1 MKELKIFGVVVFFTL
16 AVYWGVEPFAHS
28 VMHPHV
34 APADFKF
41 KDLTPVKAKGDV
53 AKGQELVTSNC
64 IGCHGIKSQGFA
76 NPMDDASANAAYGVV
91 PPDLS
96 TAGKIYDEKYLANF
110 IKNPPE
116 AAKVAHKFVDGK
128 NHPMPAYNWMP
139 DEDIASIVAYLKSI
153 APEKLSN
160 KEVFV
165 DACARCHSMKY
176 DKVQAT
182 GDVSEYM
189 ASTPPDLSMMIR
201 SRGKEYLE
209 TFINNP
215 QKHLKGTA
223 MPRVGLT
230 AEAQEQVVTYIEQ
243 IGDSKKDE
251 REAIAP
257 WVLGF
262 LAFMTVISYLWKKDI
277 WDEVK

>member
-76 NPMDDASANAAYGVV
+76 NPMDNASANAAYGVV

-128 NHPMPAYNWMP
+128 VHPMPAYNWMP

>member
-16 AVYWGVEPFAHS
+16 VVYWGVEPFAHS

-34 APADFKF
+34 TPADFKF

-53 AKGQELVTSNC
+53 AKGQELVTANC

-76 NPMDDASANAAYGVV
+76 NPMDNASANAAYGVV

-110 IKNPPE
+110 IKNPPVT
-116 AAKVAHKFVDGK
+116 AKVAHKFVDGK

-153 APEKLSN
+153 APKKLSN

-165 DACARCHSMKY
+165 DACGRCHSMKY

-182 GDVSEYM
+182 SDVSEYM

-201 SRGKEYLE
+201 SRGREYLE

-215 QKHLKGTA
+215 QKHLPGTA

-230 AEAQEQVVTYIEQ
+230 AEAQEQVVTYIEE

-251 REAIAP
+251 REALAP

-262 LAFMTVISYLWKKDI
+262 LAFMAIISYLWKKEI

>member
-16 AVYWGVEPFAHS
+16 VVYWGVEPFAHS

-34 APADFKF
+34 TPADFKF

-53 AKGQELVTSNC
+53 AKGQELVTANC

-76 NPMDDASANAAYGVV
+76 NPMDNASANAAYGVV

-128 NHPMPAYNWMP
+128 VHPMPSYNWMP

-201 SRGKEYLE
+201 SRGREYLE

-215 QKHLKGTA
+215 QKHLPGTA

-230 AEAQEQVVTYIEQ
+230 AEAQEQVVTYIEE

-251 REAIAP
+251 REALAP

-262 LAFMTVISYLWKKDI
+262 LAFMAIISYLWKKDI
-277 WDEVK
+277 WKEVK

>member
-16 AVYWGVEPFAHS
+16 VVYWGVEPFAHS

-34 APADFKF
+34 TPADFKF

-53 AKGQELVTSNC
+53 AKGQELVTANC

-76 NPMDDASANAAYGVV
+76 NPMDNASANAAYGVV

-110 IKNPPE
+110 IKNPPVT
-116 AAKVAHKFVDGK
+116 AKVAHKFVDGK

>member
-96 TAGKIYDEKYLANF
+96 TAGKIYDEN
-110 IKNPPE
+110 I
-116 AAKVAHKFVDGK
+116 
-128 NHPMPAYNWMP
+128 
-139 DEDIASIVAYLKSI
+139 
-153 APEKLSN
+153 
-160 KEVFV
+160 
-165 DACARCHSMKY
+165 
-176 DKVQAT
+176 
-182 GDVSEYM
+182 
-189 ASTPPDLSMMIR
+189 
-201 SRGKEYLE
+201 
-209 TFINNP
+209 
-215 QKHLKGTA
+215 
-223 MPRVGLT
+223 
-230 AEAQEQVVTYIEQ
+230 
-243 IGDSKKDE
+243 
-251 REAIAP
+251 
-257 WVLGF
+257 
-262 LAFMTVISYLWKKDI
+262 
-277 WDEVK
+277 

>member
-110 IKNPPE
+110 IKNPPVT
-116 AAKVAHKFVDGK
+116 AKVAHKFVDGK

>member
-16 AVYWGVEPFAHS
+16 VVYWGVEPFAHS

-34 APADFKF
+34 TPADFKF

-53 AKGQELVTSNC
+53 AKGQELVTANC

-76 NPMDDASANAAYGVV
+76 NPMDNASANAAYGVV

-96 TAGKIYDEKYLANF
+96 TAGKIYNEKYLANF

-116 AAKVAHKFVDGK
+116 AAKVADKFVDGK
-128 NHPMPAYNWMP
+128 VHPMPAYNWMP
-139 DEDIASIVAYLKSI
+139 DEDIASMVAYLKSI

-189 ASTPPDLSMMIR
+189 ASTPADLSMMIR